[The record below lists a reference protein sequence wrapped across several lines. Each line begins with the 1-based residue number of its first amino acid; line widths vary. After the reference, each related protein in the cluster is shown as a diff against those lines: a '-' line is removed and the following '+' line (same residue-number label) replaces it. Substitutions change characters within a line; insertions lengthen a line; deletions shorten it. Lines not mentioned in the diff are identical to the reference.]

1 MLNYIL
7 FLYIWEL
14 INYNINIFSADYEC
28 TQEDAQ
34 VIEYMQ
40 RKHMEDLLV
49 QIDDA
54 WVNRDD
60 MDWIFYDHMQVNG
73 SVSTAFKLI
82 N

>member
-1 MLNYIL
+1 MFNYIL

-60 MDWIFYDHMQVNG
+60 MDCIFYDHMQVNG